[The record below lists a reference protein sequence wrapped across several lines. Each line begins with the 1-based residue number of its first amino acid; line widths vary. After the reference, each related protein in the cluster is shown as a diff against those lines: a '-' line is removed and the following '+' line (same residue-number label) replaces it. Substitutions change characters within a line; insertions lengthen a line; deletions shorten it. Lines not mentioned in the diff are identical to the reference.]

1 MLKFQLMTEKDRRE
15 AAYLERRKIQEEER
29 KKRFFNPRAR
39 LIGVILWSK
48 QTVGS
53 FNTVFFR

>member
-1 MLKFQLMTEKDRRE
+1 MTEKDRRE

-39 LIGVILWSK
+39 LIGVILQSK
-48 QTVGS
+48 PDVVNQKS
-53 FNTVFFR
+53 VFIDRC

>member
-39 LIGVILWSK
+39 LIGVNLCLK
-48 QTVGS
+48 QDVG
-53 FNTVFFR
+53 N